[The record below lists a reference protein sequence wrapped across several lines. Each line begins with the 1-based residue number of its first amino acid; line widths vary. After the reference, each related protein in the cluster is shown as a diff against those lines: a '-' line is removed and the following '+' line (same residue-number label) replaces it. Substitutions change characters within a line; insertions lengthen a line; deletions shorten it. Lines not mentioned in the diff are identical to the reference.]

1 MDSVNFDIND
11 ALKHY
16 MSDPAG
22 IPTPEADSAL
32 IDCENDPDSLADNA
46 VINAV
51 LNPIVDAVAEN
62 PDAITRSS
70 IFDSLQFLLKCA
82 PTSSHPLIP
91 SERDTSLLAA
101 HTPTPA
107 ERARPLGS
115 GATDRRLSDPD
126 SELFKQS
133 RYTSF
138 LSAHALSKIFDLI
151 TSGLATEADVIH
163 HDLESDEQELIAHHK
178 QLLEMYGFLLQWT
191 IAAVETKAAEKSSTT
206 VPTRGRGKPK
216 SKKDAGKDGTW
227 DSSTQLETALNT
239 MCKVLRLK
247 LAKIFLTTSERDTFI
262 SLLTRPV
269 YMILESEQRVKS
281 TSIRM
286 HAFKVLCIAVKHHGH
301 GYGGFQYDY
310 PQLADEIL
318 RELSN
323 KEFNSNDTKGPKS
336 VSTFMIRLS
345 ELAPRLVIKQVTL
358 LAKQLDSESYT
369 LRCALIEV
377 FGNMLAHLS
386 KSDERG
392 ENHKS
397 QMNAFFDV
405 LEERFLDINPYCRCR
420 TIQVYV
426 KLCELEQKFPKRRQK
441 AAELACRSLED
452 KSSHVRRNAIKLLGT
467 LIRTHPFTA
476 LHGAQLARKDW
487 QERLDKVDA
496 ELNALKPPVDA
507 PGLDGDNGNTTV
519 DQGLLD
525 DATQIESPKKQP
537 AEMTE
542 EEKLAAIQKAREEAA
557 TSEAIEK
564 LTLTKRY
571 YTEALKFIDVLHE
584 ATGIVCQLLGSRNKS
599 EVIEA
604 MDYFE
609 IGDAYNIEQNKVGI
623 RRMLRLIWTKGNS
636 DEGKGVQAHLID
648 CYRRLFFEAPDS
660 FSPNDAANYI
670 ARNMISLT
678 FGATPA
684 ELTSLEQLLSTMM
697 KQGMIPDL
705 VIAKLWQVYGVQKRE
720 ISRKQRR
727 GAIIVLGMLATASP
741 EIVVGEMETML
752 RTGLGAHGRSDLQL
766 AKFTCVALRRINP
779 TGRQTKES
787 TAKFSRLPNDHAV
800 LVRLAAITEVPTD
813 SKDWYGVAEQAINAI
828 YTLSR
833 HPDVLC
839 SEIIR
844 RKTRSVFSRPTSR
857 GGSQTSSRPVSRDET
872 QPAPSPASVA
882 ETGEGDPT
890 VVPSSQQAP
899 ASPTKK
905 ENKDNAVG
913 LSQLLFIVGHVAIKQ
928 IVHLEL
934 CELDF
939 KRRKQE
945 KEKSAAANGRSS
957 LGGASTSSRRSAAN
971 AKDKSKID
979 DEGDELDLIGGTT
992 EDDFTEAMGHIR
1004 ERELLYGPNSL
1015 LAHFGPMVSEICA
1028 NNTAYRDRNLQQ
1040 AATLC
1045 LAKLMCV
1052 SSEYCEA
1059 NLPLLITIMERSTDA
1074 TVRSNAVIALGD
1086 MAVCFNHLID
1096 ENTDFLYRRLA
1107 DPEPMVKRTCLMTL
1121 TFLILAGQVKV
1132 KGQLGE
1138 MAKCLED
1145 EDKRIADLARMFF
1158 TELSTKDNAV
1168 YNHFV
1173 DMFSLLSA
1181 DRRIDE
1187 ESFRRIVRFLLGFV
1201 EKDKHAKQLADK
1213 LAARLPRCDN
1223 ERQWNDVAFALGLL
1237 QHKNEDI
1244 TKLVSEGF
1252 KMVQAP
1258 A

>member
-1 MDSVNFDIND
+1 
-11 ALKHY
+11 
-16 MSDPAG
+16 
-22 IPTPEADSAL
+22 
-32 IDCENDPDSLADNA
+32 
-46 VINAV
+46 
-51 LNPIVDAVAEN
+51 
-62 PDAITRSS
+62 
-70 IFDSLQFLLKCA
+70 
-82 PTSSHPLIP
+82 
-91 SERDTSLLAA
+91 
-101 HTPTPA
+101 
-107 ERARPLGS
+107 
-115 GATDRRLSDPD
+115 
-126 SELFKQS
+126 
-133 RYTSF
+133 
-138 LSAHALSKIFDLI
+138 
-151 TSGLATEADVIH
+151 
-163 HDLESDEQELIAHHK
+163 
-178 QLLEMYGFLLQWT
+178 
-191 IAAVETKAAEKSSTT
+191 
-206 VPTRGRGKPK
+206 
-216 SKKDAGKDGTW
+216 
-227 DSSTQLETALNT
+227 
-239 MCKVLRLK
+239 
-247 LAKIFLTTSERDTFI
+247 
-262 SLLTRPV
+262 
-269 YMILESEQRVKS
+269 
-281 TSIRM
+281 
-286 HAFKVLCIAVKHHGH
+286 
-301 GYGGFQYDY
+301 
-310 PQLADEIL
+310 
-318 RELSN
+318 
-323 KEFNSNDTKGPKS
+323 
-336 VSTFMIRLS
+336 
-345 ELAPRLVIKQVTL
+345 
-358 LAKQLDSESYT
+358 
-369 LRCALIEV
+369 
-377 FGNMLAHLS
+377 MLAHLS

-405 LEERFLDINPYCRCR
+405 LEERFLDINPYARCR

-426 KLCELEQKFPKRRQK
+426 KLCELDQKFPKRRQK

-452 KSSHVRRNAIKLLGT
+452 KSSHVRRNAIKLLGA

-487 QERLDKVDA
+487 QERLDKVDS
-496 ELNALKPPVDA
+496 ELNSLKPPVDA
-507 PGLDGDNGNTTV
+507 PGLDGDKANTTV
-519 DQGLLD
+519 DPALLD
-525 DATQIESPKKQP
+525 DATQIDVTQVESPRKQP
-537 AEMTE
+537 AEMTD
-542 EEKLAAIQKAREEAA
+542 EEKVAAIRKAQEEAA

-564 LTLTKRY
+564 LTLTRRY

-584 ATGIVCQLLGSRNKS
+584 STATVCQLLGSRNKS

-636 DEGKGVQAHLID
+636 DEGKGVQTHLID
-648 CYRRLFFEAPDS
+648 CYKRLFFEAPDS

-705 VIAKLWQVYGVQKRE
+705 VVAKLWQVYGVQKRE

-752 RTGLGAHGRSDLQL
+752 RTGLGSHGRADLQL
-766 AKFTCVALRRINP
+766 AKYTCVALRRINP
-779 TGRQTKES
+779 TGRQAKES

-800 LVRLAAITEVPTD
+800 LVRLAAITEVPSE

-839 SEIIR
+839 SELIR
-844 RKTRSVFSRPTSR
+844 RKTRAVFARSSSRP
-857 GGSQTSSRPVSRDET
+857 SSRPVSRPGSRDDA
-872 QPAPSPASVA
+872 QAPSPASTA
-882 ETGEGDPT
+882 EPADGDAT
-890 VVPSSQQAP
+890 VLGPQQAP

-905 ENKDNAVG
+905 QNKDNTVG
-913 LSQLLFIVGHVAIKQ
+913 LSQLLFIVGHVAVKQ

-945 KEKSAAANGRSS
+945 KEKSAAATASRAS
-957 LGGASTSSRRSAAN
+957 LAPSTSGRRSASAQ
-971 AKDKSKID
+971 AKDKSKVD

-992 EDDFTEAMGHIR
+992 EDDFTEAMAHIR
-1004 ERELLYGPNSL
+1004 ERELLYGPTSL
-1015 LAHFGPMVSEICA
+1015 LALFGPLVSEICA
-1028 NNTAYRDRNLQQ
+1028 NNTTYRDRNLQQ

-1059 NLPLLITIMERSTDA
+1059 NLPLLITIMERSADA

-1107 DPEPMVKRTCLMTL
+1107 DPEPSVKRTCLMTL

-1181 DRRIDE
+1181 DRRIEE

-1201 EKDKHAKQLADK
+1201 EKVRLFSFFFCLPPYYAPPQISLSVGRLVGWLLTPPVEQDKHAKQLADK
-1213 LAARLPRCDN
+1213 LAARLPRCDT

-1244 TKLVSEGF
+1244 SKLVAEGF
-1252 KMVQAP
+1252 KVVLA
-1258 A
+1258 AA